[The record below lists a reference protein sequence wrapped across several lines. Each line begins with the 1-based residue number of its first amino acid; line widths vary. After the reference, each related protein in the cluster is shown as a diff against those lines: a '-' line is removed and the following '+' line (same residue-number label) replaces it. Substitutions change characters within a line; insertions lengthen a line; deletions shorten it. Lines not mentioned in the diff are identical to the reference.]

1 MKQLAYLLPAVLCLS
16 GVISAQKVTY
26 NYDRGADFSRY
37 RTYQWVQMS
46 GAQAP
51 NQLLDQQIRRA
62 VDEELAQ
69 KGLVRSDSNPDLL
82 VAYQTAV
89 RPQQEINTWGDASPW
104 GWGTGMA
111 QTTVT
116 TVEVGTLVLDMYDP
130 AQRQLVWRGS
140 ATKTLD
146 PSSDPDK
153 NYKNLQKAVD
163 KLLKHYPPKEKDK

>member
-1 MKQLAYLLPAVLCLS
+1 MS
-16 GVISAQKVTY
+16 GVALAQKITY
-26 NYDRGADFSRY
+26 NYDRSADFARY
-37 RTYQWVQMS
+37 RTYRWVQMPDS
-46 GAQAP
+46 RET
-51 NQLLDQQIRRA
+51 NQLLDQQIRQV

-69 KGLVRSDSNPDLL
+69 KGLVKSDTNPDLL

-89 RPQQEINTWGDASPW
+89 RPEQEITAWGGASPW
-104 GWGTGMA
+104 GWGGYGTT

-116 TVEVGTLVLDMYDP
+116 TVDVGTLVLDMYDP
-130 AQRQLVWRGS
+130 ARRQLVWRGT

-163 KLLKHYPPKEKDK
+163 KLLKKYPPEEKK